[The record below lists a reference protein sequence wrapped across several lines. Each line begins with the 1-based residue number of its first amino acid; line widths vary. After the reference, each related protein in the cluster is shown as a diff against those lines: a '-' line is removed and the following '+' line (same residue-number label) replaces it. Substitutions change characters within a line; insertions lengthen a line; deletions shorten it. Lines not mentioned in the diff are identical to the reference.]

1 MSVIIMPDKVFIF
14 HPSYMVKSEKRI
26 MDSGITMSLAGPA
39 QQGGGRFRGVPKFHL
54 SNSRWTKK
62 LQGS

>member
-39 QQGGGRFRGVPKFHL
+39 QQGGGPF
-54 SNSRWTKK
+54 
-62 LQGS
+62 